1 MSKKKIYAVM
11 QGRKTGIFKTYDE
24 CKEQVTGY
32 PNAIFKSFENEEDA
46 KLWLTKGEESINTI
60 SAKVL
65 RKLATE
71 IETKDKEV

>member
-32 PNAIFKSFENEEDA
+32 QNAIFKSFENEEDA
-46 KLWLTKGEESINTI
+46 KIWLAKGEESINTI

-65 RKLATE
+65 RKLAAE
-71 IETKDKEV
+71 IETKNKEV